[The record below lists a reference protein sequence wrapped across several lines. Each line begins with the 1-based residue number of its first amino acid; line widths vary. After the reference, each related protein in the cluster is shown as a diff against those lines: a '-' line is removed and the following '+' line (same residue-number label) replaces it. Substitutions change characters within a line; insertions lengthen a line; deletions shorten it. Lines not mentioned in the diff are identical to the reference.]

1 MSPFWRGQRG
11 GRAGVTEI
19 CDLAR
24 SNTCVTAPA
33 VVRGAC
39 VEAEDAERGPGERDE
54 RDPIADRER
63 AWIDGLR
70 RGDPAS
76 FDAAFAAYRRRLY
89 GYLVRMTRRRDVA
102 EDLLQET
109 FLRLAQHA
117 KRLAED
123 TRLGAWLFTVAH
135 RLFVSWTR
143 AQGVR
148 AMLAAEL
155 PPREPGGGE
164 RSPLDAVAASQAQAA
179 LERAFAELAP
189 PYREVA
195 LLVGVEG
202 MQPAEVAQ
210 ILGHK
215 PEAIRQRLARARA
228 QLAGALGEHAPAA
241 WRQP

>member
-1 MSPFWRGQRG
+1 VSPSPSPSPS
-11 GRAGVTEI
+11 A
-19 CDLAR
+19 AAA
-24 SNTCVTAPA
+24 SSAAPSPSAAPGAA
-33 VVRGAC
+33 VAP
-39 VEAEDAERGPGERDE
+39 PGS
-54 RDPIADRER
+54 ER
-63 AWIDGLR
+63 AWLDGLR

-76 FDAAFAAYRRRLY
+76 FDAVFAAYRRRLY
-89 GYLVRMTRRRDVA
+89 GYLVRMTRQRDVA

-117 KRLAED
+117 KKLADD

-148 AMLAAEL
+148 AVLAAEV
-155 PPREPGGGE
+155 PQREPAGEE
-164 RSPLDAVAASQAQAA
+164 RSPLDAVAAGQAHAA

-202 MQPAEVAQ
+202 MQPTEVAQ
-210 ILGHK
+210 ILGQK